1 MTITIRPLTRED
13 HADWSCLWQAYL
25 TFYETTLPD
34 TTTDVLFERL
44 LGDDSRDFT
53 CLLAVADH
61 RPVGLV
67 HYVFHR
73 NSWVTEEVCYLQ
85 DLYVA
90 PETRGTGAGRSLIQA
105 VYDAAD
111 AQNAASV
118 YWMTQEYN
126 STARHLY
133 DRVANVTPFIKYKR

>member
-13 HADWSCLWQAYL
+13 RADWTRLWQAYL
-25 TFYETTLPD
+25 TFYETSLPD

-85 DLYVA
+85 DLFVDTA
-90 PETRGTGAGRSLIQA
+90 TRGTGAGRALIQA
-105 VYDAAD
+105 VYDASD
-111 AQNAASV
+111 AHGAASV
-118 YWMTQEYN
+118 YWMTQEHN
-126 STARHLY
+126 STARQLY
-133 DRVANVTPFIKYKR
+133 DRVATVTPFIKYKR

>member
-1 MTITIRPLTRED
+1 MTITIRPLTRDD
-13 HADWSCLWQAYL
+13 HDSWRSLWTAYL
-25 TFYETTLPD
+25 TFYETVLPD

-44 LGDDSRDFT
+44 LGDDPRDFT

-73 NSWVTEEVCYLQ
+73 NSWVTDEVCYLQ

-90 PETRGTGAGRSLIQA
+90 PETRGTGAGRTLIQS

-111 AQNAASV
+111 AQGAASV
-118 YWMTQEYN
+118 YWMTQEFN

-133 DRVANVTPFIKYKR
+133 DSVATVTPFIKYKR

>member
-1 MTITIRPLTRED
+1 MTITIRPLARED
-13 HADWSCLWQAYL
+13 HADWNRLWQAYL

-44 LGDDSRDFT
+44 LGDDPRDFT

-73 NSWVTEEVCYLQ
+73 NTRTLEEVCYLQ
-85 DLYVA
+85 DLYVV
-90 PETRGTGAGRSLIQA
+90 PETRGTGAGRALITA
-105 VYDAAD
+105 VYAAAD
-111 AQNAASV
+111 AYGAPSV
-118 YWMTQEYN
+118 YWNTQDTN

-133 DRVANVTPFIKYKR
+133 DRVATVTPFIKYKR